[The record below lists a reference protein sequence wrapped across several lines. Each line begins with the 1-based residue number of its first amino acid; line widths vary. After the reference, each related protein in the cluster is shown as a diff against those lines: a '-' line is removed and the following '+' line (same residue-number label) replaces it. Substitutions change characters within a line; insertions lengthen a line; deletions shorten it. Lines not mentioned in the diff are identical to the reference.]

1 MYSISFTGLFD
12 GNPKDVQA
20 LAEAATTQGFFNLKL
35 DCTDAKVLQEDVKF
49 LESFA
54 KDILDSPENIKEA
67 YHFHRTGRFRTTGFK
82 PLGIEEGAK
91 QGRPDG
97 FELFM
102 LPQKELLLSE
112 FREELNCPPLVMSNV
127 DRLTSSLQD
136 YERVAQMVLQRL
148 TEGLGLGNEML
159 HAHDP
164 SLPSVTNMGFIKYPP
179 QPEESRN
186 FGHIAHTD
194 VGSLTILSATQR
206 GLQTLDSQT
215 KDWVWVEPSDQFL
228 FVQLGDSLKFLSR
241 GKILPS
247 LHRVIPS
254 DVAPQ
259 ATKYTVA
266 YFLRPNEEVEIT
278 ADDGKV
284 WLYKDYHCRKFDAFA
299 RPLGY
304 RPDGEDS
311 LISLRDYARVE

>member
-1 MYSISFTGLFD
+1 MNSISFAGILN
-12 GNPKDVQA
+12 GNAKDVQA
-20 LAEAATTQGFFNLKL
+20 LAEAAATQGFFNLEL
-35 DCTDAKVLQEDVKF
+35 DCRDAKVLQKNVKF

-54 KDILDSPENIKEA
+54 KDILDSPESVKAA

-102 LPQKELLLSE
+102 LPQKELLLPK

-127 DRLTSSLQD
+127 DTLTNCLID
-136 YERVAQMVLQRL
+136 YERAAQMILKRL
-148 TEGLGLGNEML
+148 TEGLGLGNEL
-159 HAHDP
+159 LNAHDP

-179 QPEESRN
+179 QPKESGN

-194 VGSLTILSATQR
+194 VGSLTILSATER
-206 GLQTLDSQT
+206 GLQTLDNNT
-215 KDWVWVEPSDQFL
+215 KKWIWVDPNDQCL

-247 LHRVIPS
+247 LHRVVPS

-266 YFLRPNEEVEIT
+266 YFVRANEEAEIT
-278 ADDGKV
+278 SDDGKV

-304 RPDGEDS
+304 RPDGEES
-311 LISLRDYARVE
+311 LISLRDYERME